1 MKLTDILT
9 VEQFVSRSCD
19 GDRRAVIDG
28 LVGELA
34 RKGRIQPG
42 DVLPVSIAVQNR
54 EATSSTGIGNG
65 IAIPHANVSCVTEIV
80 AIAARLTPPVDF
92 LALDKQP
99 VSFCVLFLSPKGQA
113 PQHLQ
118 FLSMLARFFSNKNN
132 RTRLKAATTPA
143 EMLAAFRDA

>member
-28 LVGELA
+28 LVGGLA
-34 RKGRIQPG
+34 RQGRIQPG
-42 DVLPVSIAVQNR
+42 DVVPVSTAIQNR

-65 IAIPHANVSCVTEIV
+65 VAIPHASVSCVTEIV

-92 LALDKQP
+92 LSQDKQP
-99 VSFCVLFLSPKGQA
+99 VSFCILFLSPKGQA
-113 PQHLQ
+113 QQHLQ

-132 RTRLKAATTPA
+132 RSRLKAATTPT
-143 EMLAAFRDA
+143 EMFAAFRAA